1 MRKSMFLGLT
11 DRNDLMMETVCSV
24 ALMIFWNCS
33 SSLTSCSETVSVE
46 PGGYICQRGKA
57 WLGASFSGAPGSGL
71 VQRHDR
77 FRVLMLRVLDPNLHH
92 LAGWSVH
99 SGCKSSN
106 SKSTT
111 FTSLKSWKEAR
122 WLPAEAADQPEKL
135 TRLRLSWP
143 TLSSQRTQTFR
154 CLGLSRVF
162 LWADW
167 GGHSS
172 QSVLYSL

>member
-92 LAGWSVH
+92 LVGWSVH
-99 SGCKSSN
+99 SDCKSSCRFQIHHFYKPEEQKR
-106 SKSTT
+106 SPLAAGWSSRSTR
-111 FTSLKSWKEAR
+111 KGH
-122 WLPAEAADQPEKL
+122 Q
-135 TRLRLSWP
+135 
-143 TLSSQRTQTFR
+143 TQTE
-154 CLGLSRVF
+154 LTNS
-162 LWADW
+162 
-167 GGHSS
+167 
-172 QSVLYSL
+172 